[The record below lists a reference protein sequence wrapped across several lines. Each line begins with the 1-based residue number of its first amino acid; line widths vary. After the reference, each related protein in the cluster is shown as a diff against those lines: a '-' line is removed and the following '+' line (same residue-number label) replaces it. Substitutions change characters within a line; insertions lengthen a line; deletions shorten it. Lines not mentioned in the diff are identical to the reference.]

1 MRFFFSFKFLGNRY
15 VVFIEYELVSINSC
29 RIVIR
34 LLFDWISLLFIRF
47 VLFISSIIVFYRNEY
62 MEGDIFLDR
71 FIYLV
76 ILFVFSIILLIIR
89 PNIISLL
96 LGWDGLGLI
105 SYLLVIYYQNRK
117 SYNAGIITAL
127 TNRLGDV
134 ALLLRIAWIV
144 NCGDWNF
151 VYYLLGNFDNYKIRF
166 ILRILVVLAAITKSA
181 QVPFSAWLPEAMAA
195 PTPVS
200 SLVHSS
206 TLVTAGIYL
215 LIRFYRII
223 DLFVLKCLA
232 LLGLIT
238 MLIARIRANLEY
250 DLKKIIALS
259 TLRQLGIIVVILRL
273 GEPELAFFHLLVHAV
288 FKALLFMC
296 AGLIIHLYGNI
307 QDIRFIGNISIKI
320 PLLRRYFILANLS
333 LCGIPFLRGFFS
345 KDLIYEVFSIHL
357 VRFFIY
363 LIYYLSIGITVCYS
377 FRLINFV
384 ILGNFN
390 YFSIN
395 LINENFSFMIK
406 RIGIIAILVVYLGSL
421 IKWVYLIPYFIYLRL
436 WIKLITL
443 AIILLGVILGI
454 LFFSFKFY
462 LKSIKYLEFFKGLVF
477 IHYIHFFRIRINFRV
492 LNYRKLIYFRLDQGW
507 SEYIG
512 RQGLFYNI
520 SLLRKLMQTLFKG
533 NLKIL
538 LLLIFLVIVI
548 IIFLIYYLDSL
559 S

>member
-1 MRFFFSFKFLGNRY
+1 
-15 VVFIEYELVSINSC
+15 
-29 RIVIR
+29 
-34 LLFDWISLLFIRF
+34 
-47 VLFISSIIVFYRNEY
+47 
-62 MEGDIFLDR
+62 
-71 FIYLV
+71 
-76 ILFVFSIILLIIR
+76 
-89 PNIISLL
+89 
-96 LGWDGLGLI
+96 
-105 SYLLVIYYQNRK
+105 
-117 SYNAGIITAL
+117 
-127 TNRLGDV
+127 
-134 ALLLRIAWIV
+134 
-144 NCGDWNF
+144 
-151 VYYLLGNFDNYKIRF
+151 
-166 ILRILVVLAAITKSA
+166 
-181 QVPFSAWLPEAMAA
+181 MAA

-421 IKWVYLIPYFIYLRL
+421 IK
-436 WIKLITL
+436 
-443 AIILLGVILGI
+443 
-454 LFFSFKFY
+454 
-462 LKSIKYLEFFKGLVF
+462 
-477 IHYIHFFRIRINFRV
+477 
-492 LNYRKLIYFRLDQGW
+492 
-507 SEYIG
+507 
-512 RQGLFYNI
+512 
-520 SLLRKLMQTLFKG
+520 
-533 NLKIL
+533 
-538 LLLIFLVIVI
+538 
-548 IIFLIYYLDSL
+548 
-559 S
+559 